1 VATEVLLPVL
11 AIVGIWTLVAVVVA
25 GSGYVVR
32 RALFA
37 VLGSPVGGIS
47 RTDVWLGLATLV
59 AYLLVWNMFLAV
71 TWWTWAVP
79 LVAGAWGTFA
89 GLRSVSR
96 PRLDRRAAGALVAVA
111 AGWAILADQALGPAD
126 DYDFGLYHLNLI
138 TYAEH
143 YAAVPGLANLHIRL
157 GAGDAHLLLAA
168 FLDRSPVAG
177 AGPHLVV
184 GLLVSLLLLDVGLR
198 LARPGNAEPS
208 FSRRLAVLLVPAVV
222 VIASLAPQQRLSSPN
237 LDLGVVVAAVVG
249 MLYLAECIER
259 GFDPGAGLTGAA
271 MLAVAS
277 ATRPLYWPL
286 TVFAAAVFV
295 FGARTARAALA
306 VFALPALV
314 AAGWVARQAVLSGY
328 PLYPLSVGRLS
339 TNWRVPT
346 TVITSANR
354 GDEAWA
360 RWPGIP
366 PDTVLAS
373 WHWLHAYWLPQRE
386 RDADVVAPLLLLA
399 SLGPSLVAAATRDP
413 GRRRRSRPMLA
424 VVVPSLAILVVWF
437 LTAPDPRFV
446 FGLIWL
452 VPTALAA
459 WALPPL
465 GRPSARSWTGLAAV
479 TAAGAAGIAWLGRND
494 ISWML
499 PAGLIAAAVVT
510 LIVLG
515 LRGRY
520 GPLVAWATIL
530 STSVGACVFAVGSVH
545 LERGNGNGPLGIP
558 LPAAPQLVTI
568 ATSSGLDLS
577 QPANASDQC
586 WQVMLCVPTLIS
598 TSLHLRGSGIAQGFS
613 VSG

>member
-1 VATEVLLPVL
+1 
-11 AIVGIWTLVAVVVA
+11 
-25 GSGYVVR
+25 VVR

-37 VLGSPVGGIS
+37 VLGKPAGGIA
-47 RTDVWLGLATLV
+47 RGDVWLGLAALV
-59 AYLLVWNMFLAV
+59 AYLLVWNMFLAI

-89 GLRSVSR
+89 GLRRASR
-96 PRLDRRAAGALVAVA
+96 PRLDRRAGGALVAVA

-143 YAAVPGLANLHIRL
+143 YAAVPGLANLHSRL

-198 LARPGNAEPS
+198 LARPGYAEPS

-237 LDLGVVVAAVVG
+237 LDLGVAVAAVVG

-286 TVFAAAVFV
+286 TIFAAAVFV

-328 PLYPLSVGRLS
+328 PPLPAVGQGALDELARPDRGHHPRTVVSGPGARWPEIAPTLCSLRGTGS
-339 TNWRVPT
+339 TPTGSPGARVPT
-346 TVITSANR
+346 WWRPSCSSPPGAVPR
-354 GDEAWA
+354 GRVDT
-360 RWPGIP
+360 RPGEEP
-366 PDTVLAS
+366 A
-373 WHWLHAYWLPQRE
+373 
-386 RDADVVAPLLLLA
+386 
-399 SLGPSLVAAATRDP
+399 LG
-413 GRRRRSRPMLA
+413 PMLA
-424 VVVPSLAILVVWF
+424 VVVPRSRSSLVWF
-437 LTAPDPRFV
+437 LTAPIPALRLRADLARPAS
-446 FGLIWL
+446 
-452 VPTALAA
+452 ALAA
-459 WALPPL
+459 L
-465 GRPSARSWTGLAAV
+465 GATSARTTLRAVWTGLAAV
-479 TAAGAAGIAWLGRND
+479 TAAGAAGIAARQKRHL
-494 ISWML
+494 WML
-499 PAGLIAAAVVT
+499 PG
-510 LIVLG
+510 G
-515 LRGRY
+515 
-520 GPLVAWATIL
+520 
-530 STSVGACVFAVGSVH
+530 
-545 LERGNGNGPLGIP
+545 
-558 LPAAPQLVTI
+558 
-568 ATSSGLDLS
+568 
-577 QPANASDQC
+577 
-586 WQVMLCVPTLIS
+586 
-598 TSLHLRGSGIAQGFS
+598 
-613 VSG
+613 